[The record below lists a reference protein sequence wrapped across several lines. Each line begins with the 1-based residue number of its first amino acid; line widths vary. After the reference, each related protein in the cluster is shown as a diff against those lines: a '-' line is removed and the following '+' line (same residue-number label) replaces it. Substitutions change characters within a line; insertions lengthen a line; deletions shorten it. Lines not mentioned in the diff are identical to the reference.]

1 MDYSKNLSDNI
12 KALLEARDISLRA
25 FALNIGVSP
34 STFIDA
40 LKSKRGLSIELAIKC
55 SDALRVPVEFLA
67 KKSTVE
73 ILCNEFR
80 ARDMLS
86 SSELQLVTSFSG
98 LNDEGQEKVL
108 VYIEDLCRTGIYKRD
123 YSVDMGAK
131 QA

>member
-12 KALLEARDISLRA
+12 KALLEARQVSLRS
-25 FALNIGVSP
+25 FALSIGVSP

-55 SDALRVPVEFLA
+55 SDVLRVPVEVLA

-73 ILCNEFR
+73 ILCDEFR
-80 ARDMLS
+80 SRDSLS
-86 SSELQLVTSFSG
+86 SCELQLVTTFSQ
-98 LNDEGQEKVL
+98 LSDEGQEKVL
-108 VYIEDLCRTGIYKRD
+108 AYVGDLCRAGIYKRD
-123 YSVDMGAK
+123 NSAIVVSK